1 MLYARNPAIRM
12 ETNRAVQTQGEIP
25 YLTPALVLLYQS
37 TALENPDYRLDFPN
51 TIPHLRSEEL
61 MWLKAALDTEYQDA
75 HEWSAEIQGLLER
88 VRTGNLQKRAGG
100 TSGSF

>member
-37 TALENPDYRLDFPN
+37 TTFQNPDYRLDFPN

-61 MWLKAALDTEYQDA
+61 VWLKAALDTEYQ
-75 HEWSAEIQGLLER
+75 
-88 VRTGNLQKRAGG
+88 
-100 TSGSF
+100 GSTNGRRKFKGF

>member
-1 MLYARNPAIRM
+1 
-12 ETNRAVQTQGEIP
+12 
-25 YLTPALVLLYQS
+25 
-37 TALENPDYRLDFPN
+37 
-51 TIPHLRSEEL
+51 